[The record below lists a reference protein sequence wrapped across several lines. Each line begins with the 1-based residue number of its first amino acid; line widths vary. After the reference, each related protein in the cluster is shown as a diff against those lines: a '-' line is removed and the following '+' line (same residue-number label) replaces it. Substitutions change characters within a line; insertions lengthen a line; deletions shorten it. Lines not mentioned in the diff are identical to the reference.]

1 MPRRSTVTLVSV
13 LLVLG
18 ASACVSTRPEEA
30 QCVQAPRAVLDDIA
44 TKLTV
49 DGTLRHGSLEIR
61 NGITFV
67 SAELARAGDPER
79 LRGDL
84 LTWATGSLDSLEY
97 FSVDAYARESSSWP
111 AASFDAREEG
121 VVDSRACTAYDAGT
135 PDPSADV
142 DGPGDAPGDEDAPTT
157 SIGF

>member
-1 MPRRSTVTLVSV
+1 MPRRTTVTFVSA

-18 ASACVSTRPEEA
+18 TACVSTRPEEA

-44 TKLTV
+44 TNLTV

-84 LTWATGSLDSLEY
+84 LTWATGSLDSAEY
-97 FSVDAYARESSSWP
+97 FSVDAYARETSSWP

-121 VVDSRACTAYDAGT
+121 VVDSRACTAYRAGT
-135 PDPSADV
+135 PDPSADT
-142 DGPGDAPGDEDAPTT
+142 DAPGDAPGDDDAPTT